1 MSLALEYLHKS
12 LANIDR
18 YKDDK
23 LKQSIYSSLGTTLFG
38 LGKNQ
43 EAITNYRFALEL
55 ARKSYSTADVVDIL
69 NNIGFCQITLKF
81 HYFSL
86 S

>member
-1 MSLALEYLHKS
+1 MRNGVVDSVQTLGFSLCRTRIL
-12 LANIDR
+12 R
-18 YKDDK
+18 FVP
-23 LKQSIYSSLGTTLFG
+23 TLFG

-69 NNIGFCQITLKF
+69 NNI
-81 HYFSL
+81 
-86 S
+86 